1 MRDKLINLKTDK
13 MKNPKKIKFQFNNM
27 TFELPSNSVRTD
39 NYYGTY
45 IYMGA
50 KNTASVIKQ
59 YVKQKYG
66 DRITVW
72 STSDVYSGG
81 SSVRVNLWSK
91 NGSPT
96 PLSIYQDIQNFSY
109 NFKAGRFDGMY
120 DIYEYREDE
129 VTSDNGTK
137 FEYFPSYIFV
147 ENKPQWDSVEYW
159 LSQWKE
165 FDPSNYSCTMVGD
178 TTWEQFVNFNS
189 RFWKKGTLDKLTK
202 YMVNLN
208 TELQELGYELEEL
221 CA

>member
-1 MRDKLINLKTDK
+1 MS
-13 MKNPKKIKFQFNNM
+13 KKIKFQFNNM
-27 TFELPSNSVRTD
+27 NFELPSNALRTD

-50 KNTASVIKQ
+50 KHTASVIKQ

-66 DRITVW
+66 NRITVW

-81 SSVRVNLWSK
+81 SSVRVNVWSK
-91 NGSPT
+91 NGSCT

-120 DIYEYREDE
+120 DIYEYRDDE
-129 VTSDNGTK
+129 VKSDNGTK

-147 ENKPQWDSVEYW
+147 DNNPQWDSTEYW
-159 LSQWKE
+159 LSQWKG
-165 FDPSNYSCTMVGD
+165 FDPSEYSCKMVGD

-202 YMVNLN
+202 YMVDLEK
-208 TELQELGYELEEL
+208 ELQELGYELEEL
-221 CA
+221 AA